1 MRTLSALALWAITLP
16 ALAGIPTPPPGT
28 IPEPETLALL
38 AIGVLGLALSRRRKN
53 KK

>member
-1 MRTLSALALWAITLP
+1 MRALSVVALWALTLP
-16 ALAGIPTPPPGT
+16 AFAGITPPPTT

-38 AIGVLGLALSRRRKN
+38 AIGVLGLVLSRKL